1 MRLFLLPLFISIP
14 LVAASPSLLD
24 ILSDELERNFTVLKQ
39 KGDPPPY
46 YMSYSVTEAESQV
59 ITASIGTLT
68 SRNTG
73 HARYLDITIRVGS
86 PALDNYH
93 LIKGERA
100 RFTPGSV
107 FPLDDVAD
115 AIRRKLWLDTDR
127 TYRAASRRLIEIKS
141 NQQVKLQQ
149 ADDSADFSSESP
161 AVHGEPPPRL
171 RPLDSE
177 WPARCHG

>member
-1 MRLFLLPLFISIP
+1 MRLFLLPLVVSIP
-14 LVAASPSLLD
+14 LIAASPSLLD

-46 YMSYSVTEAESQV
+46 YMAYSVTEAESQV

-93 LIKGERA
+93 MIKGERA

-107 FPLDDVAD
+107 FPLDDVPD

-127 TYRAASRRLIEIKS
+127 TYRAAARRLIEIKS
-141 NQQVKLQQ
+141 NQEVKLKQ
-149 ADDSADFSSESP
+149 ADDSADFSGEPP
-161 AVHGEPPPRL
+161 AVHDEPPPRL
-171 RPLDSE
+171 RPRGAERL
-177 WPARCHG
+177 